1 MKKILLT
8 LIIGFTLFTVD
19 SSAQTFRKEMA
30 VREMENETPLI
41 TVNGVPPSPTACDKI
56 RHKLAILKQDIP
68 RLTSEFL
75 ARLTFKPHPK
85 TPPTDIA
92 NNSASGL
99 SIEEMIKDK
108 GLIKS
113 AWVKFDEE
121 KQIWTAQWS
130 KPKLLNYGILL
141 KPALEKS
148 FAAGDWLEFD
158 SEGVKSMI
166 TKKDDTLFL
175 TQNGTTT
182 SLNSKDLNRLLA
194 SAICKEGISLSVDSS
209 GNLILKASGSKA
221 TQMAKIKS

>member
-1 MKKILLT
+1 MKTKLLAFLVVFSLVT
-8 LIIGFTLFTVD
+8 AI
-19 SSAQTFRKEMA
+19 SCAQSFRKEMV

-41 TVNGVPPSPTACDKI
+41 IVNDATPAPNGFEKI
-56 RHKLAILKQDIP
+56 RQKLTALKQEIP
-68 RLTSEFL
+68 RLTSQFL
-75 ARLTFKPHPK
+75 ARLTFKPQHKQPASE
-85 TPPTDIA
+85 IV
-92 NNSASGL
+92 NNSTAGL

-121 KQIWTAQWS
+121 KQIWTAQWN
-130 KPKLLNYGILL
+130 KPKMLNYGMLL

-166 TKKDDTLFL
+166 SKKDDQLFL

-182 SLNSKDLNRLLA
+182 SLNTKELNRLLA
-194 SAICKEGISLSVDSS
+194 SAICKEGISLSVDSA
-209 GNLILKASGSKA
+209 GNLILKASGVKA
-221 TQMAKIKS
+221 AEMAKIKS